1 MSNDTALNNKGTSGT
16 GNWQYNLLRGI
27 QAMVNNTDTVENI
40 LSSILATLGATKDY
54 EAKFV
59 VDSNNVVWLEVRNRD
74 ELSGTWS
81 TVEYYAP
88 GSNTPG
94 TPSAPIVYTDP
105 TSLLT
110 NLYTVSSST
119 RLPGFIRTS
128 AAGTVAQAPLS
139 VSVANVGVANGSVLG
154 STIKVGEVLNFDAGG
169 LSNKYG
175 AGTFSYDGSGTE
187 LLIIYT
193 Y

>member
-1 MSNDTALNNKGTSGT
+1 MGNLNEKGTQGT

-27 QAMVNNTDTVENI
+27 QAMVNNTDTVETI
-40 LSSILATLGATKDY
+40 LSSILGVLGSSKDY
-54 EAKFV
+54 EATFV

-74 ELSGTWS
+74 EDTGTWS
-81 TVEYYAP
+81 AVEYYAP

-110 NLYTVSSST
+110 NLYTTTSST
-119 RLPGFIRTS
+119 RTPGLVRATTS
-128 AAGTVAQAPLS
+128 GSIAQAPTS
-139 VSVANVGVANGSVLG
+139 ISVANLGLVDGTVLG
-154 STIKVGEVLNFDAGG
+154 SVIKPTEILNFDAGG
-169 LSNKYG
+169 LSNKF
-175 AGTFSYDGSGTE
+175 AANSFTYDGTGTE